1 MLTYTG
7 SRTHFGDLIND
18 TTSTTL
24 TIGDRLI
31 NHQIKRI
38 LGKRNW
44 PFLETTVP
52 LTTVA
57 GQQFYDL
64 PITCKRAKTLY
75 LTVGGTQYS
84 PVQAPSREFWDKI
97 NSQTNYTS
105 DIPEFF
111 FPFNGQI
118 GIWPVP
124 ATSSNIATLTCL
136 RTQKDLT
143 ISDFSTG
150 TILTATPGSAT
161 IIGTGTNWLNAMV
174 GSYFKITEGLAGV
187 YTDNKG
193 DGRWYEIEDVV
204 SGTEITLTKPYNGDA
219 VATGA
224 AVYTIGQ
231 ASIIPEEYQDVPVI
245 AAAYMYYKVI
255 KPELDI
261 AKEFKAEYDDRF
273 AEFLSDYGQ
282 KTTSPVLD
290 EEDDLDFINPNLTI
304 RL

>member
-18 TTSTTL
+18 VSSETL

-31 NHQIKRI
+31 NHQIKRL

-52 LTTVA
+52 FTTVA
-57 GQQFYDL
+57 SQQFYDL
-64 PITCKRAKTLY
+64 PITCKRAKSLY
-75 LTVGGTQYS
+75 LTVSSTRYTV
-84 PVQAPSREFWDKI
+84 PECPSRDMWDKL
-97 NSQTNYTS
+97 NQSSYTS

-111 FPFNGQI
+111 FPFNGQV

-124 ATSSNIATLTCL
+124 ASAGNIGTITCL
-136 RTQKDLT
+136 RAQKDLT
-143 ISDFSTG
+143 IADFTTG
-150 TILTATPGSAT
+150 TILTATNGDDDVV
-161 IIGTGTNWLNAMV
+161 GTGTSWLGSMA
-174 GSYFKITEGLAGV
+174 GSYFKITEGLNGV
-187 YTDNKG
+187 YADSKG
-193 DGRWYEIEDVV
+193 DGRWYEIESVA
-204 SGTEITLTKPYNGDA
+204 SGTGITLTKPYDGISIA
-219 VATGA
+219 AGA
-224 AVYTIGQ
+224 AAYTIGQ
-231 ASIIPEEYQDVPVI
+231 ASIIPDEYQDVPVI

>member
-31 NHQIKRI
+31 NHQIQRL

-44 PFLETTVP
+44 PFLEKAVTI
-52 LTTVA
+52 TTVA

-64 PITCKRAKTLY
+64 PITCKRVRSVY
-75 LTVGGTQYS
+75 LTVSSTRYV
-84 PVQAPSREFWDKI
+84 PIECPSREMWDRL
-97 NSQTNYTS
+97 NQSSYTS
-105 DIPEFF
+105 DIPEYFF
-111 FPFNGQI
+111 QFDGQV
-118 GIWPVP
+118 GLWPTP
-124 ATSSNIATLTCL
+124 ASSSNVGTITCL
-136 RTQKDLT
+136 RRQKDLT
-143 ISDFSTG
+143 IADWTTG
-150 TILTATPGSAT
+150 TISAATVNSDS
-161 IIGTGTNWLNAMV
+161 ITGTTTGWLTSMI
-174 GSYFKITEGLAGV
+174 GSYFKITEGLSGV
-187 YTDNKG
+187 YTDSKG
-193 DGRWYEIEDVV
+193 DGRWYEIEAVPA
-204 SGTEITLTKPYNGDA
+204 GTTITLTKPYA
-219 VATGA
+219 GA
-224 AVYTIGQ
+224 SISSAAAAYTIGQ